1 VVRGA
6 VASGSS
12 SACVGL
18 HRHSRVCPEYVYVTW
33 TTGYVY
39 VDTTRARVHHAR
51 TPLSMP
57 PYRQCESSFWTV
69 ISFRETLFEAHQ
81 G

>member
-1 VVRGA
+1 MRGT
-6 VASGSS
+6 ASPL
-12 SACVGL
+12 VGMP
-18 HRHSRVCPEYVYVTW
+18 PEYVYVTW